1 MKKDRLSFLFLVLT
15 LLFIFAGEVFAS
27 QNPVG
32 EIRTVT
38 GDVKIKSKDSK
49 ERAPRIGDNVFVG
62 DLVKTGK
69 DGKIKILFTND
80 NILVLG
86 YETGITIDELAVNPE
101 TKESQSIFTL
111 LTGKVRAIVK
121 KLLTPNSQFKIK
133 TANSDIGVLGTIFVV
148 TYDEK
153 TGKLIIFSE
162 SGQILIASN
171 LNKWDPLKL
180 LESFYTIIEKE
191 GTPGEAK
198 PLKGYENFEPLRDE
212 LTVYEDIN
220 PKQPDDVK
228 NFMEGNKSEGEGS
241 AEGEDQT
248 DQTETPATTIP
259 PIQQEPL
266 TGKVKVKVITNFP

>member
-1 MKKDRLSFLFLVLT
+1 MKKHRLPVLFLSLT
-15 LLFIFAGEVFAS
+15 LTFIFASDLFAM
-27 QNPVG
+27 QTPVG
-32 EIRTVT
+32 AIRTVT
-38 GDVKIKSKDSK
+38 GDVKIKSKDAK
-49 ERAPRIGDNVFVG
+49 ERTPKIGDNVFVG

-86 YETGITIDELAVNPE
+86 YETSITIDELASNPE
-101 TKESQSIFTL
+101 TKDSQSIFTL

-191 GTPGEAK
+191 GAPGEAK

-212 LTVYEDIN
+212 LTVYEDIK

-228 NFMEGNKSEGEGS
+228 NYLEGNTPEGEGA
-241 AEGEDQT
+241 AEGEDQSVQPEQP
-248 DQTETPATTIP
+248 DTTVP